1 MPKKGE
7 GANAQV
13 VTTAAVAGGVFLL
26 RKALAKAW
34 TRVTGRVPPTDL
46 ADPSVTLPETL
57 LWAVATGIVVET
69 ARFAIIRSL
78 ARRSPAKEA
87 ELS

>member
-1 MPKKGE
+1 MPKKGD
-7 GANAQV
+7 GANTQII
-13 VTTAAVAGGVFLL
+13 TTVAVAGMVFLL
-26 RKALAKAW
+26 RKVLATAW
-34 TRVTGRVPPTDL
+34 TKVTGRVPPTDL

-69 ARFAIIRSL
+69 ARFAVIRSL

-87 ELS
+87 S